1 MEQKKSLVLNFK
13 KSVSAKESLITQ
25 EKIIF
30 KAIDIIYHSI
40 LKKKKVFFCG
50 NGGSASDAQHLTA
63 ELLVRLKPEVNRKAI
78 PAICLTMDISTLTAC
93 SNDYSFDK
101 IFSRPLSALGQKN
114 DILVV
119 ITTSGN
125 SKNILEVLK
134 IAKKLN
140 ITSIGF
146 LGKNGG
152 RAKKLCDLPIIV
164 SSNITAHI
172 QEAHI
177 FLGHFILSQVEA
189 KIVKN
194 KNFSLNMSS

>member
-1 MEQKKSLVLNFK
+1 MDQKKSLSTSIK
-13 KSVSAKESLITQ
+13 KSIEAKDSLISQ
-25 EKIIF
+25 EKTIYE
-30 KAIDIIYHSI
+30 AINIIYRSI
-40 LKKKKVFFCG
+40 LKNNKVFFCG
-50 NGGSASDAQHLTA
+50 NGGSSSDAQHLTA
-63 ELLVRLKPEVNRKAI
+63 ELLVRLKPEVNRKSI
-78 PAICLTMDISTLTAC
+78 PAICLTMDTSTLTAC

-114 DILVV
+114 DILIA

-134 IAKKLN
+134 IAKKMN

-164 SSNITAHI
+164 GSNITAHI

-177 FLGHFILSQVEA
+177 FLGHFILDQVEA
-189 KIVKN
+189 KLLKH
-194 KNFSLNMSS
+194 KSFFT